1 MEKNFEVLDLSGDL
15 RNLVAEC
22 EISGRRALF
31 RRGERPVALLISHDE
46 YLALRETVSILGDA
60 ALRQRIESAE
70 SQAAGGALL
79 QAEDLFVE

>member
-1 MEKNFEVLDLSGDL
+1 MEKNLDVLDLTGDL

-31 RRGERPVALLISHDE
+31 RRGERSVALLVSWDE

-60 ALRQRIESAE
+60 ALRERLESAE
-70 SQAAGGALL
+70 RAAAGGALL